1 MQWFPYIDWILRSS
15 QDFVLLWVDTQHF
28 NIFFVCQLIEQCLWS
43 AIPQNATWMEL
54 QCFPWMWLFSRVTPQ
69 GPCSFSLL
77 RRIHALEFA
86 WALCCVL
93 LYKLWK
99 RTELHIYMQNN
110 WWLETNQNM
119 HFTHDIFFEIYM
131 QGRVS
136 LFLIV
141 TLWIF
146 TLKIVNIDSE
156 TKYFIH
162 FGSFVRLVVLF
173 LCLKLLIRFVKIHTQ
188 AAWVGLWGLSR
199 TKSWSKYLR
208 MIVCMFQ
215 ASLFKNTANNVLML
229 CPNYLYFYLHP
240 SPSLDLHSQKAY
252 FYRG

>member
-1 MQWFPYIDWILRSS
+1 MIPLHRL
-15 QDFVLLWVDTQHF
+15 DFKNFSRFYVLLWVDTQHF

-43 AIPQNATWMEL
+43 AIPQNATCLEL
-54 QCFPWMWLFSRVTPQ
+54 QCFPRMWLFSRVTPQ

-77 RRIHALEFA
+77 RRIHALGFA

-141 TLWIF
+141 TLWIL
-146 TLKIVNIDSE
+146 TLKNCRHRFRDKVLHPFWLICQVGCFVFMSEIIDSFRE
-156 TKYFIH
+156 NIH
-162 FGSFVRLVVLF
+162 SGSLGRAMRVV
-173 LCLKLLIRFVKIHTQ
+173 
-188 AAWVGLWGLSR
+188 
-199 TKSWSKYLR
+199 
-208 MIVCMFQ
+208 
-215 ASLFKNTANNVLML
+215 KN
-229 CPNYLYFYLHP
+229 
-240 SPSLDLHSQKAY
+240 
-252 FYRG
+252 